1 MSRIVNKQNV
11 LLISRTFV
19 KVSDVMK
26 IYTKAGD
33 TGYTSLMN
41 ETNVL
46 KSDARIRLLGS
57 IDELT
62 SNLGL
67 IKSES
72 IELSEN
78 IEYIQQKLMQL
89 MAHIADNNNPQYF
102 FNNED
107 IELLEKNI
115 DDYEKMIVR
124 PKKFILPGKCKLSAL
139 LDISRTISR
148 RVETNIIE
156 IDKLYPISSEIKKYI
171 NRLSD
176 YLYIS
181 ARYIDFI
188 YTIETEVTKVMQ
200 IQKPPQTSI
209 VDMTLDIAKWLIS
222 EVEKKSIEL
231 NLSSVISVS
240 NRAGNPVAIHCMDNS
255 YIASFDISMNKAYT
269 AVALKMSTIQ
279 LKAMSQPNQGL
290 YGVQNTNNG
299 KIIIFGGG
307 IPLTYNNKIIGGLGV
322 SGGTEQQD
330 TMLAEYG
337 EKLFARRGQI
347 DK

>member
-1 MSRIVNKQNV
+1 M
-11 LLISRTFV
+11 
-19 KVSDVMK
+19 KV
-26 IYTKAGD
+26 YTKAGD
-33 TGYTSLMN
+33 MGYTSLIN
-41 ETNVL
+41 ETNIL
-46 KSDARIRLLGS
+46 KSDCRICLLGS
-57 IDELT
+57 IDELN

-67 IKSES
+67 IKTES
-72 IELSEN
+72 TELSED
-78 IEYIQQKLMQL
+78 IEYIQKRLMIL
-89 MAHIADNNNPQYF
+89 MAHIADNSNSQYF
-102 FNNED
+102 FVNRD
-107 IELLEKNI
+107 IEFLEENI
-115 DDYEKMIVR
+115 DKYEKIIVR
-124 PKKFILPGKCKLSAL
+124 PKNFILPGKCRLSAL
-139 LDISRTISR
+139 LDIARTIAR

-156 IDKLYPISSEIKKYI
+156 VNKLYPINPEIKKYI

-200 IQKPPQTSI
+200 VQKSAQTDI

-231 NLSSVISVS
+231 NLSLVIAVS

-269 AVALKMSTIQ
+269 AVALKMSTMQ
-279 LKAMSQPNQGL
+279 LKKMSQPNQGL

-307 IPLTYNNKIIGGLGV
+307 IPLTHNNKIIGGLGV

-330 TMLAEYG
+330 TMLAEFG
-337 EKLFARRGQI
+337 EKLFARRSQI